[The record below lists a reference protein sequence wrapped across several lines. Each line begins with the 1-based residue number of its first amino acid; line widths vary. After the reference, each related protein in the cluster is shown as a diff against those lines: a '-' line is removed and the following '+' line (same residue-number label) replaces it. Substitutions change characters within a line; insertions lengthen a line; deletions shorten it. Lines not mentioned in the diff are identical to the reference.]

1 MSGGRERR
9 RIGLEIDVERD
20 RLEVDPGEWDLD
32 DLMQG
37 LRSGAVQPRRIIRG
51 RVSDEEHDPLS
62 VTLGEWAD
70 DLETALELHWLAS
83 AAPDPEAVI
92 RPAEGAPRPS
102 LETLV
107 ELRALAD
114 QARRLARRLAGERL

>member
-1 MSGGRERR
+1 VSGGPERH

-20 RLEVDPGEWDLD
+20 RIDVEPGEWDVE
-32 DLMQG
+32 DLMG
-37 LRSGAVQPRRIIRG
+37 ALRSGAARPRRVIRG

-62 VTLGEWAD
+62 VMLREWAE
-70 DLETALELHWLAS
+70 DLEAALQLHWLAS
-83 AAPDPEAVI
+83 ASPDAVI
-92 RPAEGAPRPS
+92 RAPEGSPRPS

-114 QARRLARRLAGERL
+114 QARRLARRLSDERL

>member
-1 MSGGRERR
+1 MSGGWQRL
-9 RIGLEIDVERD
+9 RIALEIDVERD
-20 RLEVDPGEWDLD
+20 RLDVEPGEWDLD
-32 DLMQG
+32 DLMQA
-37 LRSGAVQPRRIIRG
+37 LRSGAARARRVIRG

-62 VTLGEWAD
+62 VTLGDWAD
-70 DLETALELHWLAS
+70 DLETALQVHWLAS
-83 AAPDPEAVI
+83 ASPDAVI
-92 RPAEGAPRPS
+92 RPPEGAPRPS